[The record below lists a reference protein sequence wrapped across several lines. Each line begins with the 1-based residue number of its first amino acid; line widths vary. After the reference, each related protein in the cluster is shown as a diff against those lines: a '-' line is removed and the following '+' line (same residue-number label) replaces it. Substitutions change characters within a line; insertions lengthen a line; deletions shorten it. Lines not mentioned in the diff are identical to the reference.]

1 MESKTIVT
9 IEECAKR
16 SHDGSIDFGSVVM
29 KLVSVGVESY
39 HTDFRR
45 GETTYYLPN
54 GESHVVAFP
63 AGHVTVAENFVAS
76 EIEAAVRGAQAGT
89 VQYPEFK
96 TRTMAAGCIGY
107 CVWIAGG
114 NVQYFGRRGQV
125 HTEHFPGQ
133 K

>member
-39 HTDFRR
+39 HADYRR

-54 GESHVVAFP
+54 GES
-63 AGHVTVAENFVAS
+63 HVTVAENFVAS